1 MFKLYLA
8 DINYNII
15 APIIF
20 NTGGIS
26 SGALFHQVGQS
37 RELKLQFNTLLE
49 EQYDFLLLPETKL
62 VLEINNTVRI
72 GFNKDNNIITDL
84 CSYGEIG
91 AGSDL
96 NSCIRIDGAISPET
110 NYPINTE
117 FVTDN
122 TYKAYY
128 ISNEVEKKK
137 IKGRYYKIKAFSLS
151 NLQEL
156 HISNLEQAK
165 SKLYNES
172 IDYLKSK
179 QGENSIEKQVKRLN
193 GVVDLTF
200 YSSSFDLN
208 FSKRLLPVNQD
219 YQGKLYDLVNQ
230 LDSNF
235 DFVVLDNINI
245 NLNTGTYSN
254 YELLNQICKNRSL
267 SWREIGLITDS
278 YQNIKTRIEI
288 GDFDKLQPSHFASN
302 LKNDDWF
309 GESFILIKDIKGG
322 NNSTN
327 VELDI
332 KKWVQEGDNIQ
343 IQYKQYIDDKVIFDI
358 NKIQN
363 YKGSIA
369 DLTNYL

>member
-1 MFKLYLA
+1 MKL
-8 DINYNII
+8 
-15 APIIF
+15 
-20 NTGGIS
+20 
-26 SGALFHQVGQS
+26 
-37 RELKLQFNTLLE
+37 K
-49 EQYDFLLLPETKL
+49 
-62 VLEINNTVRI
+62 
-72 GFNKDNNIITDL
+72 
-84 CSYGEIG
+84 
-91 AGSDL
+91 
-96 NSCIRIDGAISPET
+96 
-110 NYPINTE
+110 
-117 FVTDN
+117 
-122 TYKAYY
+122 
-128 ISNEVEKKK
+128 KKK

-179 QGENSIEKQVKRLN
+179 QGENSIEKQIKRLN

-245 NLNTGTYSN
+245 NFNTGTYNN

-309 GESFILIKDIKGG
+309 EESVILIKDIKGG
-322 NNSTN
+322 NNSTS

-332 KKWVQEGDNIQ
+332 KKWIQEGDNIQ
-343 IQYKQYIDDKVIFDI
+343 VQYKQYIDDKVIFDI

-363 YKGSIA
+363 YKGSTIN
-369 DLTNYL
+369 LTNYL